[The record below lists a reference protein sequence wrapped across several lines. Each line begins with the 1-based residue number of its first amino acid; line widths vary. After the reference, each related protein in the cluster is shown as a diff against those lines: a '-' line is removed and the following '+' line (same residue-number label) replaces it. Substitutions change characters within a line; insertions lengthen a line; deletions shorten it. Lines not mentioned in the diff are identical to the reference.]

1 MIYQA
6 SPPLPPAEVTTLP
19 AQDAPITAPDKNSAN
34 PAYKTARHTVATP
47 LPPET
52 TPEAEFSTNGVEEQE
67 SSAESNSGE
76 VPVQRSTKGT
86 ILSDISFTSGIPEV
100 SNTSTQELDKC
111 TTATN
116 SAPTVSISASSAISE
131 ESPDLLTK
139 QLVKCKPVKAPSKVT
154 TTSETPKKPSNLV
167 ALSTEQPAQPS
178 PQQQVKAPTQ
188 FATTTPENSA
198 ATTEQPVQA
207 SVQQKVKAP
216 TQFAT
221 TTPENSAATTE
232 KPAQASVQRKV
243 KAPTQVATTT
253 SDNSAATTKKPAQ
266 ASVQQK
272 VKAPT
277 QVATTTS
284 DNSAATTKK
293 PAQASVQQKV
303 KAPTQVATTT
313 SDNSA
318 ATTKKPAQA
327 SVQQKVKAPTQVAT
341 TTSDNSASTTKKPAQ
356 TSVQRKVKTPTQ
368 VATTT
373 FDNKTKPKT
382 SVQRRRTTAPVKV
395 ANSENDSTK
404 LKQPPQ
410 PQNTKVEVASNAD
423 AAKTPEELTGFLTK
437 QPQQRQNTTAS
448 ASATI
453 AAKAPED
460 LATFVNKQRSQ
471 TITALSE
478 VATNETDTNVD
489 NFGTFLAKQTPQSQF
504 PDVTTTES
512 TAATSETSINSHDL
526 AAFLTKQPSNS
537 SLQYKVANVPSE
549 VPTNSQTSKKS
560 EDLSA
565 FLTKQ
570 PAHPQVP
577 QKTATNTTP
586 APSSATESTPQP
598 NTKPAEVQPPKQ
610 GVDVSK
616 NILNIDDNSRI
627 TFTQTASSNLENLL
641 LGVIINRKE
650 VGSLDVIRQGN
661 TLLLPLDDFAKLAGF
676 TVETKDNNTYLNTP
690 LGTINLA
697 ESDIQNFKGINYI
710 SDAFVREKL
719 STNIEFNSLDLA
731 LIIDLPWR
739 GDGTAYTNQA
749 VNLQP
754 DVFAPLNGFS
764 NLRQELN
771 IVNNAGDVNLR
782 SSTLLGGRLA
792 GGLWRVRVNNNF
804 ENSPDVS
811 EYFYYKRNGRFLY
824 QVGRQQIGINPLVNS
839 LNLTG
844 AQFGYTNIPTNRFN
858 QTNNAN
864 ELLPRR
870 SRPLQTFQGV
880 VPAASFVQLR
890 VSGVVV
896 AQQQVGFDGRYE
908 FVDVNLPVGQNNQ
921 IEILVFDR
929 NNLNVPSE
937 IRSVRI
943 NASDLLLPAGG
954 NVQLAGVGLTGNLVQ
969 NSLFDNNNGTDAGQ
983 FAGFY
988 QIRQGISNNLTFEG
1002 SVQAIPD
1009 TIQSQAGLVWRVAN
1023 PVVLS
1028 ASVGNSFGKLA
1039 YNTDLDIQLG
1049 QLDITANSQSYPNGY
1064 RNGKN
1069 SGEFFNHSA
1078 EVSYRFNNKFQLGF
1092 LARSRKS
1099 GTDTNEYISPT
1110 FFLQPFTRL
1119 SLSGRPDIT
1128 GQYLFNAYYQVNH
1141 AARLSFNTYGDRYA
1155 SDLSYNFNRNYQV
1168 SLGTDFGGNYATRYT
1183 ATLNYSPASIRQ
1195 LSWRMGLAYREGN
1208 FGPIVGASMQ
1218 VLPGLFARV
1227 EYQGI
1232 PFAGRRN
1239 AFGGFND
1246 DRLTVSLVSDLSFAG
1261 GRAVPSSFSSL
1272 GKDRGAI
1279 AGRIAVSGENQGYDL
1294 QGASVRVINN
1304 HNKPVGGAK
1313 TDSSGNFFVGG
1324 LPEGV
1329 YRVEVDPEQLPVE
1342 LTVQKTSRVAEV
1354 GMAGVTNVDFTARL
1368 EYGLAGRIT
1377 DVAGQPMSDVRVEL
1391 VNLDGTEVLAAMTDE
1406 FGLYRVDGVPVG
1418 KYTLRIPPQEAIAN
1432 SETFPKRDVTIHNEF
1447 VYDQNLQLPIST
1459 AAKETK
1465 EK

>member
-19 AQDAPITAPDKNSAN
+19 AQDTPITAPDKNSAN

-52 TPEAEFSTNGVEEQE
+52 TPEAEFSTNSVEEQE
-67 SSAESNSGE
+67 SSAESNASE
-76 VPVQRSTKGT
+76 APVQRSTKGT

-100 SNTSTQELDKC
+100 SETSTQELDKC
-111 TTATN
+111 TTASN
-116 SAPTVSISASSAISE
+116 SAQTASISASSAISE

-167 ALSTEQPAQPS
+167 ALSTEQPAQAS
-178 PQQQVKAPTQ
+178 VQQQVKAPTQ
-188 FATTTPENSA
+188 IAATTPENSA
-198 ATTEQPVQA
+198 STTEKPAQA

-216 TQFAT
+216 TQVAT
-221 TTPENSAATTE
+221 TTPENSASTTE

-253 SDNSAATTKKPAQ
+253 P
-266 ASVQQK
+266 
-272 VKAPT
+272 
-277 QVATTTS
+277 
-284 DNSAATTKK
+284 
-293 PAQASVQQKV
+293 
-303 KAPTQVATTT
+303 
-313 SDNSA
+313 
-318 ATTKKPAQA
+318 
-327 SVQQKVKAPTQVAT
+327 
-341 TTSDNSASTTKKPAQ
+341 DNSASTTKKPAQ
-356 TSVQRKVKTPTQ
+356 ASVQRKVKAPTQ
-368 VATTT
+368 VVTTT
-373 FDNKTKPKT
+373 SDNKTKPKT

-423 AAKTPEELTGFLTK
+423 AAKTPEELTGSLNK
-437 QPQQRQNTTAS
+437 QPQQLQNTTAS

-478 VATNETDTNVD
+478 VATNETDTNAD

-537 SLQYKVANVPSE
+537 SVQYKVANVPAE
-549 VPTNSQTSKKS
+549 VPINSQTSKKS

-598 NTKPAEVQPPKQ
+598 NTKPAEVQPPKP

-650 VGSLDVIRQGN
+650 VGNLDVIRQGN
-661 TLLLPLDDFAKLAGF
+661 TLLLPLEDFAKLAGF

-697 ESDIQNFKGINYI
+697 ESDIQNFKGVNYI

-731 LIIDLPWR
+731 LIIELPWR
-739 GDGTAYTNQA
+739 GDGTAYTSEA

-754 DVFAPLNGFS
+754 DVLAPLNGFS

-811 EYFYYKRNGRFLY
+811 EYFYYKRNGGFLY

-880 VPAASFVQLR
+880 VPSASFVQLR

-969 NSLFDNNNGTDAGQ
+969 NSLFDTNNGTDAGQ

-1049 QLDITANSQSYPNGY
+1049 KLDITANSQSYPNGY

-1110 FFLQPFTRL
+1110 FFLQPFARL

-1128 GQYLFNAYYQVNH
+1128 GQYLFNAYYQVNR

-1272 GKDRGAI
+1272 GKERGAI
-1279 AGRIAVSGENQGYDL
+1279 AGRISVSGENQGYDL
-1294 QGASVRVINN
+1294 QGASVKVINN
-1304 HNKPVGGAK
+1304 RNKPVGGAK

-1432 SETFPKRDVTIHNEF
+1432 SETFPKRDITIHNEF

>member
-19 AQDAPITAPDKNSAN
+19 AQDTPITAPDKNSAN

-100 SNTSTQELDKC
+100 SDTSTQELDKC
-111 TTATN
+111 TT
-116 SAPTVSISASSAISE
+116 PTVSISASSAISE
-131 ESPDLLTK
+131 ESLDVLTK

-154 TTSETPKKPSNLV
+154 TTSETSKKPSNLV
-167 ALSTEQPAQPS
+167 ALVTEQPA
-178 PQQQVKAPTQ
+178 
-188 FATTTPENSA
+188 
-198 ATTEQPVQA
+198 QA

-216 TQFAT
+216 TQVAT
-221 TTPENSAATTE
+221 TTSENSATTTKE
-232 KPAQASVQRKV
+232 PAQASVQQKV

-253 SDNSAATTKKPAQ
+253 SENSATTTKKPAQ

-284 DNSAATTKK
+284 ENSATTTKK

-303 KAPTQVATTT
+303 KAPTQVA
-313 SDNSA
+313 
-318 ATTKKPAQA
+318 ATTPEHL
-327 SVQQKVKAPTQVAT
+327 TE
-341 TTSDNSASTTKKPAQ
+341 STTKKPAQ
-356 TSVQRKVKTPTQ
+356 TSVQRKVKAPTQVAATTPEHLTESTTKKPAQTSVQRKVKAPTQVAATTPEHLTESTTKKPAQTSVQRKVKAPTQ

-373 FDNKTKPKT
+373 LDNKTKPKT
-382 SVQRRRTTAPVKV
+382 SVQRRRTTAPVKD
-395 ANSENDSTK
+395 ANNDSTK

-410 PQNTKVEVASNAD
+410 PHNTKVEVASNTD
-423 AAKTPEELTGFLTK
+423 AAKIPEELTGSLTK

-453 AAKAPED
+453 AAKTPED
-460 LATFVNKQRSQ
+460 LETFVHKQRSQ

-478 VATNETDTNVD
+478 VATKETDTNVD
-489 NFGTFLAKQTPQSQF
+489 DFGTFLAKQTSQSQF
-504 PDVTTTES
+504 PDVATTES
-512 TAATSETSINSHDL
+512 TAVNSETSINSHDL
-526 AAFLTKQPSNS
+526 TAFLTKQPANS
-537 SLQYKVANVPSE
+537 SVQQKIANVPAE
-549 VPTNSQTSKKS
+549 IPTTSQTSKKS

-570 PAHPQVP
+570 PAHQQIL

-598 NTKPAEVQPPKQ
+598 NTKPAEVQPPKP

-641 LGVIINRKE
+641 LGVIINRRE

-661 TLLLPLDDFAKLAGF
+661 TLLLPLEDFAKLAGL

-697 ESDIQNFKGINYI
+697 ESDIQNFKGVNYI

-719 STNIEFNSLDLA
+719 SANIEFNSLDLA
-731 LIIDLPWR
+731 LIIGLPWR
-739 GDGTAYTNQA
+739 GNGTAYTSQA

-771 IVNNAGDVNLR
+771 IVNNAGDFSLR

-811 EYFYYKRNGRFLY
+811 EYFYYKRNGGFLY

-844 AQFGYTNIPTNRFN
+844 LQFGYTNIPTNRFN
-858 QTNNAN
+858 QTNSAN

-880 VPAASFVQLR
+880 VPPASFVQLR

-921 IEILVFDR
+921 IEVLVFDR
-929 NNLNVPSE
+929 NNLNVPSD

-969 NSLFDNNNGTDAGQ
+969 NSLFDNNNSTDAGQ

-1049 QLDITANSQSYPNGY
+1049 KLDITANSQSYPNGY

-1078 EVSYRFNNKFQLGF
+1078 EVSYRFNNSFQLGF

-1099 GTDTNEYISPT
+1099 GSDTNEYISPT
-1110 FFLQPFTRL
+1110 FSLRPFARL

-1128 GQYLFNAYYQVNH
+1128 GQYLFNAYYQVNR
-1141 AARLSFNTYGDRYA
+1141 AARLSFNTYGDRY
-1155 SDLSYNFNRNYQV
+1155 STDLSYDFSRNYQL
-1168 SLGTDFGGNYATRYT
+1168 SLGTDFGGNYANRYT
-1183 ATLNYSPASIRQ
+1183 ATLNYNPPSIRQ

-1304 HNKPVGGAK
+1304 RNKPVGGAK

-1432 SETFPKRDVTIHNEF
+1432 SDTLPKRDVTIHNEF

>member
-19 AQDAPITAPDKNSAN
+19 AQDTPITAPDKNSAN

-47 LPPET
+47 IPPET
-52 TPEAEFSTNGVEEQE
+52 TPEAEFSTNGLEEWE
-67 SSAESNSGE
+67 SSAESNSDEAPVLQKKSDTILADVSFTTGIPDISDKSDE
-76 VPVQRSTKGT
+76 DNSDKASVPQKKSGT
-86 ILSDISFTSGIPEV
+86 VLSDISFTSGIPEI
-100 SNTSTQELDKC
+100 SDKSTKELDQCK
-111 TTATN
+111 TATI
-116 SAPTVSISASSAISE
+116 SAQVALTSASSGQSE

-139 QLVKCKPVKAPSKVT
+139 QLVKCEPVKAPAQVAIT
-154 TTSETPKKPSNLV
+154 TPDNSA
-167 ALSTEQPAQPS
+167 ALLTKQPS
-178 PQQQVKAPTQ
+178 QPPVQQKVKAPAQ
-188 FATTTPENSA
+188 VAITTPDNSA
-198 ATTEQPVQA
+198 ALLTKQPSQPP
-207 SVQQKVKAP
+207 VQQKVKAP
-216 TQFAT
+216 TEIAAVT
-221 TTPENSAATTE
+221 TN
-232 KPAQASVQRKV
+232 
-243 KAPTQVATTT
+243 
-253 SDNSAATTKKPAQ
+253 
-266 ASVQQK
+266 
-272 VKAPT
+272 
-277 QVATTTS
+277 
-284 DNSAATTKK
+284 
-293 PAQASVQQKV
+293 
-303 KAPTQVATTT
+303 
-313 SDNSA
+313 
-318 ATTKKPAQA
+318 
-327 SVQQKVKAPTQVAT
+327 
-341 TTSDNSASTTKKPAQ
+341 NSASTTKKPLQPSA
-356 TSVQRKVKTPTQ
+356 QRKVQASTQ
-368 VATTT
+368 VAATTP
-373 FDNKTKPKT
+373 NKKTKPKA
-382 SVQRRRTTAPVKV
+382 SVQRTRTTAPAKV
-395 ANSENDSTK
+395 ATSETDSTT
-404 LKQPPQ
+404 LKQSPQ
-410 PQNTKVEVASNAD
+410 PQALNTKVEVASTAD
-423 AAKTPEELTGFLTK
+423 AAKKSEELTSSLTK
-437 QPQQRQNTTAS
+437 KPQQGQTTTAS
-448 ASATI
+448 ASTTI

-460 LATFVNKQRSQ
+460 LATFVTKQRSQ
-471 TITALSE
+471 TVTALSE
-478 VATNETDTNVD
+478 VTTKDTSESAD
-489 NFGTFLAKQTPQSQF
+489 DFGTFLGKQTSQSQF
-504 PDVTTTES
+504 PDVSTTES
-512 TAATSETSINSHDL
+512 TEAITETSINSHDL
-526 AAFLTKQPSNS
+526 AGFLTKQPPHS
-537 SLQYKVANVPSE
+537 SVQYKVANVPAE
-549 VPTNSQTSKKS
+549 VPTTTQTSKKS

-570 PAHPQVP
+570 PSHPQVP
-577 QKTATNTTP
+577 QKTATNPTP
-586 APSSATESTPQP
+586 APNSSAESIQKPL
-598 NTKPAEVQPPKQ
+598 NTRPAEVQPKKQ
-610 GVDVSK
+610 GVDVST
-616 NILNIDDNSRI
+616 NILNVDDNSRI

-641 LGVIINRKE
+641 LGVIINRRE
-650 VGSLDVIRQGN
+650 VGNLDVIRQGN
-661 TLLLPLDDFAKLAGF
+661 TLLLPLDDFAKLAGI

-697 ESDIQNFKGINYI
+697 EDDIQNFKGVNYI
-710 SDAFVREKL
+710 SDAFIRDKL
-719 STNIEFNSLDLA
+719 SSNIEFNSLDLA

-739 GDGTAYTNQA
+739 GDGTAYTSEA

-771 IVNNAGDVNLR
+771 IVSNAGDVNLR
-782 SSTLLGGRLA
+782 STTLLGGRLA

-804 ENSPDVS
+804 ENSPDLS
-811 EYFYYKRNGRFLY
+811 EYFYYKRNGGFLY

-858 QTNNAN
+858 QTNSAN

-943 NASDLLLPAGG
+943 NSSDLLLPAGG

-988 QIRQGISNNLTFEG
+988 QVRQGLSNNLTFEG
-1002 SVQAIPD
+1002 SLQAIPN
-1009 TIQSQAGLVWRVAN
+1009 TLQSQAGLIWRVAN

-1049 QLDITANSQSYPNGY
+1049 KLDITANSQSYPNGY

-1069 SGEFFNHSA
+1069 SGDFFNHSA
-1078 EVSYRFNNKFQLGF
+1078 EVSYRFNNNFQLGF

-1099 GTDTNEYISPT
+1099 GSDTNEYISPT
-1110 FFLQPFTRL
+1110 FSLRPFGRL
-1119 SLSGRPDIT
+1119 SLNGRPDIN
-1128 GQYLFNAYYQVNH
+1128 GQYLFNAYYQVNR
-1141 AARLSFNTYGDRYA
+1141 AARLSFNTFGDRYTTG
-1155 SDLSYNFNRNYQV
+1155 LSYDFNRNYQV
-1168 SLGTDFGGNYATRYT
+1168 SLGTDFGGSYATRYT
-1183 ATLNYSPASIRQ
+1183 AALNYNPPNIRQ

-1261 GRAVPSSFSSL
+1261 GRAIPSSFNSL
-1272 GKDRGAI
+1272 SKERGAI
-1279 AGRIAVSGENQGYDL
+1279 AGRIAVSGENRGYDL

-1304 HNKPVGGAK
+1304 HNKPVGGAT

-1329 YRVEVDPEQLPVE
+1329 YRVEVDPDKLPVE
-1342 LTVQKTSRVAEV
+1342 LTLPKTGRVAEV
-1354 GMAGVTNVDFTARL
+1354 GIAGVTNVDFAARL

-1391 VNLDGTEVLAAMTDE
+1391 VNIAGTEVLSAMTDE

-1418 KYTLRIPPQEAIAN
+1418 KYTLRVPPQDAIAN
-1432 SETFPKRDVTIHNEF
+1432 SEALPKREVDIHNEF

-1459 AAKETK
+1459 AAKEIK

>member
-19 AQDAPITAPDKNSAN
+19 AQDTPIATPDKNSAN

-52 TPEAEFSTNGVEEQE
+52 TPEAEFSTNALEQE
-67 SSAESNSGE
+67 ELSAEGNSGE
-76 VPVQRSTKGT
+76 ALVQRSTKDT
-86 ILSDISFTSGIPEV
+86 ILSDILFTSGILEISDTSDELTKEV
-100 SNTSTQELDKC
+100 DKC
-111 TTATN
+111 TTTAN
-116 SAPTVSISASSAISE
+116 SAQAASTNASSAKSE
-131 ESPDLLTK
+131 ESPDLLNK
-139 QLVKCKPVKAPSKVT
+139 QLVKC
-154 TTSETPKKPSNLV
+154 
-167 ALSTEQPAQPS
+167 EQI
-178 PQQQVKAPTQ
+178 
-188 FATTTPENSA
+188 
-198 ATTEQPVQA
+198 
-207 SVQQKVKAP
+207 
-216 TQFAT
+216 
-221 TTPENSAATTE
+221 
-232 KPAQASVQRKV
+232 
-243 KAPTQVATTT
+243 KAPTQVASTI
-253 SDNSAATTKKPAQ
+253 SDRKTK
-266 ASVQQK
+266 
-272 VKAPT
+272 
-277 QVATTTS
+277 
-284 DNSAATTKK
+284 TK
-293 PAQASVQQKV
+293 
-303 KAPTQVATTT
+303 
-313 SDNSA
+313 
-318 ATTKKPAQA
+318 
-327 SVQQKVKAPTQVAT
+327 
-341 TTSDNSASTTKKPAQ
+341 
-356 TSVQRKVKTPTQ
+356 TSVQRKR
-368 VATTT
+368 
-373 FDNKTKPKT
+373 N
-382 SVQRRRTTAPVKV
+382 TAPVKV
-395 ANSENDSTK
+395 ASNETDSTHT
-404 LKQPPQ
+404 
-410 PQNTKVEVASNAD
+410 QNTKVEVASTDD
-423 AAKTPEELTGFLTK
+423 ATKTSEDLSGFLTK
-437 QPQQRQNTTAS
+437 QPQKLQNTTAS
-448 ASATI
+448 APVTI

-478 VATNETDTNVD
+478 VATNETYTTVD
-489 NFGTFLAKQTPQSQF
+489 NFSTFLAKQTSQSQF
-504 PDVTTTES
+504 PDATKTES
-512 TAATSETSINSHDL
+512 TEATSETSINSHDL
-526 AAFLTKQPSNS
+526 TAFLTKQPPHS
-537 SLQYKVANVPSE
+537 SVQSKVANLPNE
-549 VPTNSQTSKKS
+549 VPTTSQTSKKS
-560 EDLSA
+560 EDLTA

-577 QKTATNTTP
+577 QKTATNPIPTP
-586 APSSATESTPQP
+586 NSSAESTKKPL
-598 NTKPAEVQPPKQ
+598 NTKPAEVQPKKQ
-610 GVDVSK
+610 GVDVST
-616 NILNIDDNSRI
+616 NLLNVDDNSRI
-627 TFTQTASSNLENLL
+627 TFPQVANSNLENLL
-641 LGVIINRKE
+641 LGVILNRRE
-650 VGSLDVIRQGN
+650 VGNLDVIRQGN
-661 TLLLPLDDFAKLAGF
+661 TLLLPLEDFAKLADL
-676 TVETKDNNTYLNTP
+676 TLEIKDNITQLNTP
-690 LGTINLA
+690 LGVINIT
-697 ESDIQNFKGINYI
+697 EDDIQNIQGINYI
-710 SDAFVREKL
+710 SDIFIREKL
-719 STNIEFNSLDLA
+719 SSNIEFNSLDLA
-731 LIIDLPWR
+731 LSIDFPWR
-739 GDGTAYTNQA
+739 GDGTGYNSQA

-754 DVFAPLNGFS
+754 DIFAPLNGFS

-771 IVNNAGDVNLR
+771 IVNNSGDISLQ

-811 EYFYYKRNGRFLY
+811 EYFYYKRNGGFLY
-824 QVGRQQIGINPLVNS
+824 QVGRQQIGINPLINS

-858 QTNNAN
+858 QNNSAN

-880 VPAASFVQLR
+880 VPPASFVQLR

-921 IEILVFDR
+921 IEVLVFDR
-929 NNLNVPSE
+929 NNLNIPSE

-954 NVQLAGVGLTGNLVQ
+954 NVQLAGLGLTGNLVQ
-969 NSLFDNNNGTDAGQ
+969 NSLFDNNNGTDAGK

-1049 QLDITANSQSYPNGY
+1049 KLDITANSQSYPNGY

-1078 EVSYRFNNKFQLGF
+1078 EVSYRFNNSFQLGF

-1099 GTDTNEYISPT
+1099 GSDTSEYISPT
-1110 FFLQPFTRL
+1110 FSLRPFARL
-1119 SLSGRPDIT
+1119 YLSGRPDIT
-1128 GQYLFNAYYQVNH
+1128 GQYLFNAFYQVNR
-1141 AARLSFNTYGDRYA
+1141 AARLSFNTFGDRYTT
-1155 SDLSYNFNRNYQV
+1155 DLSYDFNRNYQL
-1168 SLGTDFGGNYATRYT
+1168 SLGTDFGGSYATRYT
-1183 ATLNYSPASIRQ
+1183 ATLNYNPPSIRQ
-1195 LSWRMGLAYREGN
+1195 LSWRLGLAYREGN
-1208 FGPIVGASMQ
+1208 FGPVVGASMQ

-1239 AFGGFND
+1239 SFGGFND

-1261 GRAVPSSFSSL
+1261 GRAVPGNFSSL

-1279 AGRIAVSGENQGYDL
+1279 AGRIAVSGENKGYDL
-1294 QGASVRVINN
+1294 QGASVRVIDN
-1304 HNKPVGGAK
+1304 HNKPVAGTT

-1329 YRVEVDPEQLPVE
+1329 YRIEVDPEQLPVE
-1342 LTVQKTSRVAEV
+1342 LTVPKTSRVAEV
-1354 GMAGVTNVDFTARL
+1354 GMAGVTNVDFAARL

-1377 DVAGQPMSDVRVEL
+1377 DVAGQPMPDVRVEL
-1391 VNLDGTEVLAAMTDE
+1391 ANLDGTEVLSAMTDE

-1418 KYTLRIPPQEAIAN
+1418 KYTLRIPTQDAIAN
-1432 SETFPKRDVTIHNEF
+1432 SDTLPKREVTIHNDF

>member
-19 AQDAPITAPDKNSAN
+19 AQDTPIAAPDKNSAN

-52 TPEAEFSTNGVEEQE
+52 APEAEFSTNGLEEWE

-76 VPVQRSTKGT
+76 APVLQKKSDTILADVSFTTGIPDISDKSNEDNSEKASVLQKKSGT
-86 ILSDISFTSGIPEV
+86 ILSDISFTSGIPEI
-100 SNTSTQELDKC
+100 SDKSTKELDQCK
-111 TTATN
+111 TATI
-116 SAPTVSISASSAISE
+116 SAQVASTSASSGQLE

-139 QLVKCKPVKAPSKVT
+139 QLVKCEPVKAPAKVAVT
-154 TTSETPKKPSNLV
+154 TP
-167 ALSTEQPAQPS
+167 
-178 PQQQVKAPTQ
+178 
-188 FATTTPENSA
+188 
-198 ATTEQPVQA
+198 
-207 SVQQKVKAP
+207 
-216 TQFAT
+216 
-221 TTPENSAATTE
+221 
-232 KPAQASVQRKV
+232 
-243 KAPTQVATTT
+243 
-253 SDNSAATTKKPAQ
+253 DNSAASLTKRPSQ
-266 ASVQQK
+266 PPVTQK

-277 QVATTTS
+277 QVAATTPN
-284 DNSAATTKK
+284 NSAASLTKQ
-293 PAQASVQQKV
+293 PSVQQKV
-303 KAPTQVATTT
+303 NAPAQV
-313 SDNSA
+313 A
-318 ATTKKPAQA
+318 ATTPN
-327 SVQQKVKAPTQVAT
+327 
-341 TTSDNSASTTKKPAQ
+341 NSASTTKKPAQ
-356 TSVQRKVKTPTQ
+356 PSAQRKVQAPTQ
-368 VATTT
+368 VAATTP
-373 FDNKTKPKT
+373 NKKTKPKA
-382 SVQRRRTTAPVKV
+382 SVQRTRTTAPAKV
-395 ANSENDSTK
+395 ASNETDSTT

-410 PQNTKVEVASNAD
+410 PQALNTKVEVASTAD
-423 AAKTPEELTGFLTK
+423 AAKKSEELSSSLTK
-437 QPQQRQNTTAS
+437 QPQQGQTTTAS
-448 ASATI
+448 ASTTI

-460 LATFVNKQRSQ
+460 LATFVTQQRSQ
-471 TITALSE
+471 TVTALSE
-478 VATNETDTNVD
+478 VATNETDTTTD
-489 NFGTFLAKQTPQSQF
+489 NFGNFLAKQASQSQF
-504 PDVTTTES
+504 PDVTTTAS
-512 TAATSETSINSHDL
+512 TEATSETSISSHDL
-526 AAFLTKQPSNS
+526 TTFLTKQPPHS
-537 SLQYKVANVPSE
+537 SVQYQVANVPAE
-549 VPTNSQTSKKS
+549 VPTTSQTSKKS

-570 PAHPQVP
+570 PTHRQVP
-577 QKTATNTTP
+577 QKTATNPIPTTS
-586 APSSATESTPQP
+586 SSAESTTEPL
-598 NTKPAEVQPPKQ
+598 NTKPAEIQPKKQ
-610 GVDVSK
+610 GVDVST
-616 NILNIDDNSRI
+616 NTLNVDDNSRI

-641 LGVIINRKE
+641 LGVIINRRE
-650 VGSLDVIRQGN
+650 VGNLDVIRQGN
-661 TLLLPLDDFAKLAGF
+661 TLLLPLDDFAKFAGIA
-676 TVETKDNNTYLNTP
+676 VETKDNNTYLNTP
-690 LGTINLA
+690 LGAINLT
-697 ESDIQNFKGINYI
+697 EDDIQNFKGVNYI
-710 SDAFVREKL
+710 SDAFIRDKL
-719 STNIEFNSLDLA
+719 SSNIEFNSLDLA

-739 GDGTAYTNQA
+739 GDGTAYTNEA

-824 QVGRQQIGINPLVNS
+824 QVGRQQIGISPLVNS

-858 QTNNAN
+858 QTNSAN

-880 VPAASFVQLR
+880 VPPASFVQLR
-890 VSGVVV
+890 VSGIVV

-921 IEILVFDR
+921 IEILVFER

-969 NSLFDNNNGTDAGQ
+969 NSLFDNNSGVDAGQ

-988 QIRQGISNNLTFEG
+988 QIRQGLSNNLTFEG
-1002 SVQAIPD
+1002 SVQAIPN
-1009 TIQSQAGLVWRVAN
+1009 TLQSQAGLVWRVAN
-1023 PVVLS
+1023 PLVLS
-1028 ASVGNSFGKLA
+1028 ASVGNSFGKLG

-1049 QLDITANSQSYPNGY
+1049 KLDITANSQSYPNGY

-1078 EVSYRFNNKFQLGF
+1078 EVSYRFNNNFQLGF

-1099 GTDTNEYISPT
+1099 GSDSNDYISPT
-1110 FFLQPFTRL
+1110 FSLRPFARL

-1128 GQYLFNAYYQVNH
+1128 GQYLFNAFYQVNR
-1141 AARLSFNTYGDRYA
+1141 AAKLSFNTYGDRYA
-1155 SDLSYNFNRNYQV
+1155 SDLSYDFNRSYQL

-1183 ATLNYSPASIRQ
+1183 ATLSYNPPSIRQ

-1239 AFGGFND
+1239 SFGGFDD

-1261 GRAVPSSFSSL
+1261 GRAVPSNFSSL

-1279 AGRIAVSGENQGYDL
+1279 AGRITVSDENKGYDL
-1294 QGASVRVINN
+1294 SGASVRIINN

-1324 LPEGV
+1324 LPEGI

-1342 LTVQKTSRVAEV
+1342 LTLPKTGRVAEV
-1354 GMAGVTNVDFTARL
+1354 GMAGVTNVDFAARL

-1377 DVAGQPMSDVRVEL
+1377 DVAGQPMSEVRVEL
-1391 VNLDGTEVLAAMTDE
+1391 VNVAGTEVLSAMTDE

-1418 KYTLRIPPQEAIAN
+1418 KYTLRVPPQDAIAN
-1432 SETFPKRDVTIHNEF
+1432 SETFPKREVNIHNEF

-1459 AAKETK
+1459 AAKEIK